1 MSASAAQATVAT
13 IRTVSDRA
21 EIERWNQILTSDTP
35 RFNIAPNAF
44 LVDMTKG
51 LTPGRLLDVGMGQGR
66 NTIYLAKQGW
76 DSVGFDPAERAV
88 EAARVQ
94 ASKLGVRITATVA
107 KDSDYDWGTA
117 QWDLVVLSYVGGREH
132 VANVQRSL
140 RPGGMVILE
149 AFHRDAL
156 KSGPIGG
163 SFVFDTNELLTL
175 FPGFRVVRY
184 DDAEAG

>member
-1 MSASAAQATVAT
+1 MVFRQYSQELMKQGMSASAAQATVAT

-21 EIERWNQILTSDTP
+21 EIERWNQILTSDAP
-35 RFNIAPNAF
+35 RFNTAPNAF

-66 NTIYLAKQGW
+66 NTIYLAQQGW

-107 KDSDYDWGTA
+107 KDSDYDSGTA
-117 QWDLVVLSYVGGREH
+117 Q
-132 VANVQRSL
+132 
-140 RPGGMVILE
+140 
-149 AFHRDAL
+149 
-156 KSGPIGG
+156 
-163 SFVFDTNELLTL
+163 
-175 FPGFRVVRY
+175 
-184 DDAEAG
+184 